1 MRSLNK
7 PDNAMPVSSVTDFK
21 DVKQYLKDHP
31 DQKKDLHKGALGSV
45 SLQDL
50 KGHFESEK
58 LRFDDIQKAA
68 LRKKEQE
75 MADEL

>member
-1 MRSLNK
+1 M
-7 PDNAMPVSSVTDFK
+7 
-21 DVKQYLKDHP
+21 
-31 DQKKDLHKGALGSV
+31 HKSALGAV

-58 LRFDDIQKAA
+58 TRFDDIQKAA

-75 MADEL
+75 MADELQARKKEKEVLHQKRQNDERVLLDLVNELKGRKD